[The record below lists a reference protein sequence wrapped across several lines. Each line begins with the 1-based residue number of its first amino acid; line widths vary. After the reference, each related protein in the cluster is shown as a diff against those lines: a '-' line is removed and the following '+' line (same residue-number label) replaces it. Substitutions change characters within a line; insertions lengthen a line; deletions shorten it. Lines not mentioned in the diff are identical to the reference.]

1 MDIVSLGILA
11 ANTNMAE
18 LKEDFCLCNVEY
30 KDMTTFSLL
39 EWYEKRPQCHESNK
53 GCILPHGL
61 GNHQWILPLS
71 KHSPFNEEFT
81 FLGKVVKL

>member
-11 ANTNMAE
+11 ADANMAE

-39 EWYEKRPQCHESNK
+39 E
-53 GCILPHGL
+53 
-61 GNHQWILPLS
+61 
-71 KHSPFNEEFT
+71 
-81 FLGKVVKL
+81 